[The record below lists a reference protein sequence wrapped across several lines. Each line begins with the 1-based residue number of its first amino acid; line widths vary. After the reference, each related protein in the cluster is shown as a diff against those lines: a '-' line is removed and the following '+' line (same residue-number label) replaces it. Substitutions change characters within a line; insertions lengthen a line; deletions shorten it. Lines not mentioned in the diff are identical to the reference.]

1 MTKKPKQSKK
11 ATKSSKRTKV
21 AAKPEDEMDTAA
33 ISTPQATP
41 ATPEVEIAVES
52 QQSVA
57 VAAPATPATL
67 SKSGTRS
74 DAAKANIKEGLRLH
88 QIAGRPTKAQLLLVF
103 GKAGYLLTWLK
114 RTEKIRHDPRNISG
128 RVGKGC
134 CGCATHPCRQAECG
148 EDKRD
153 SVKPFFSLG
162 RVVATPGAL
171 AAMGISGDDIST
183 YLARHQSGDWGD
195 VDALITG
202 EKTIRRL
209 NRDCGLC
216 L

>member
-1 MTKKPKQSKK
+1 MYLRVPWREQNDKEPKQSKK

-41 ATPEVEIAVES
+41 ATPEAEIAVES

-88 QIAGRPTKAQLLLVF
+88 QIAGRPTKAQLVLVF

-114 RTEKIRHDPRNISG
+114 RTEKFGITPE
-128 RVGKGC
+128 
-134 CGCATHPCRQAECG
+134 TFQA
-148 EDKRD
+148 
-153 SVKPFFSLG
+153 
-162 RVVATPGAL
+162 AL
-171 AAMGISGDDIST
+171 AKGVAAVPLT
-183 YLARHQSGDWGD
+183 PVAKPN
-195 VDALITG
+195 V
-202 EKTIRRL
+202 EKTKETA
-209 NRDCGLC
+209 
-216 L
+216 